1 MNEKKNHY
9 TYYIDF
15 WKVGNYW
22 WRRNKWFLKSL
33 DYSKAMLLYCLK
45 REKKAETKS
54 PYIIK
59 TNKGKILLSSKC
71 EVCEKTPLSKMQ
83 LLGDVFL

>member
-1 MNEKKNHY
+1 
-9 TYYIDF
+9 
-15 WKVGNYW
+15 
-22 WRRNKWFLKSL
+22 
-33 DYSKAMLLYCLK
+33 MLLYCLK

-71 EVCEKTPLSKMQ
+71 EVCEETPLSKMQ

>member
-1 MNEKKNHY
+1 
-9 TYYIDF
+9 
-15 WKVGNYW
+15 
-22 WRRNKWFLKSL
+22 
-33 DYSKAMLLYCLK
+33 MLLYCLK

-83 LLGDVFL
+83 LFGDVFL